1 MFEFSAKDLI
11 INNDEDE
18 SEIKYDGQ
26 YNTETSKNSDLSQL
40 ELASQ
45 LNLFL
50 DEHLKKAEKR
60 LKTAKKIGHKE
71 LQQIKTTYNAAS
83 AFASIMSSTLQREQ
97 AFKDYDEMKKHVAD
111 NLDTTIDEEESKSG
125 MNDSDS
131 KDVDANVAE
140 EELTK
145 NRPTKKRKLNLGNYF
160 KTNKESS
167 DEEFELDDDEDTD
180 G

>member
-1 MFEFSAKDLI
+1 
-11 INNDEDE
+11 
-18 SEIKYDGQ
+18 
-26 YNTETSKNSDLSQL
+26 
-40 ELASQ
+40 
-45 LNLFL
+45 
-50 DEHLKKAEKR
+50 
-60 LKTAKKIGHKE
+60 
-71 LQQIKTTYNAAS
+71 
-83 AFASIMSSTLQREQ
+83 MSSTLQREQ

-145 NRPTKKRKLNLGNYF
+145 NRPMKKRKLNLGNYF